1 MSRHIIIIH
10 CTNLRTQSCPG
21 YLRLILRLSALGH
34 KLRFQLFFLIKVD
47 PLNSA
52 SQTQA
57 KNIPMVLPSSP
68 KNYIL
73 SKQRKNVM
81 MLYRNYS
88 EVM

>member
-1 MSRHIIIIH
+1 MRAGNIEKFHFFFSQPYS
-10 CTNLRTQSCPG
+10 LSP
-21 YLRLILRLSALGH
+21 RLSALGR
-34 KLRFQLFFLIKVD
+34 KLRFQLFFPIKVD

-52 SQTQA
+52 SQSQA

-73 SKQRKNVM
+73 SEQRKNVM